1 MARKQIRCH
10 QNGLLTRPQEQTPTS
25 NKGKPEDCKQ
35 KEKNMELQEKQRPRS
50 RTKNKEQGLRTH
62 GNEQNG

>member
-25 NKGKPEDCKQ
+25 NKGKPE
-35 KEKNMELQEKQRPRS
+35 EL
-50 RTKNKEQGLRTH
+50 
-62 GNEQNG
+62 